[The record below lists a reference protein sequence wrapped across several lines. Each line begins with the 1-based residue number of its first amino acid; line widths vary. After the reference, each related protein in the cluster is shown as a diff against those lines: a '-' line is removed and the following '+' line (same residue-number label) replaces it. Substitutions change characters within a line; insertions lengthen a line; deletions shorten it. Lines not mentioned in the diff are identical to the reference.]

1 VIALKKTYPHLPLT
15 VYLRNREVDDYM
27 ISTVGVDR
35 IVHGDFS
42 EAGKI
47 SALAKEHDIVI
58 NIGSSWIV
66 PLSEAIVTGLSQK
79 PAGTKPILIHI
90 SGAGNFIDHWTT
102 GEANPNAKVW
112 NVSAIPPTWFDHQLR
127 ISRMMMRKL
136 WKD

>member
-1 VIALKKTYPHLPLT
+1 MTALKKTYPHLPLT
-15 VYLRNREVDDYM
+15 VYLRNIEVDDYM
-27 ISTVGVDR
+27 TSAVGVDR

-66 PLSEAIVTGLSQK
+66 PLSEAIVDGLNQK
-79 PAGTKPILIHI
+79 PAGAKPILIHI

-112 NVSAIPPTWFDHQLR
+112 NVSAMLPTQFDHQLSV
-127 ISRMMMRKL
+127 SRMMTRKQ
-136 WKD
+136 

>member
-15 VYLRNREVDDYM
+15 VYLRNKEVDDYM
-27 ISTVGVDR
+27 TSTVGVDK

-58 NIGSSWIV
+58 NIGSSWLV
-66 PLSEAIVTGLSQK
+66 PLSEAIVAGLSQK

-112 NVSAIPPTWFDHQLR
+112 NVSE
-127 ISRMMMRKL
+127 ISLIRVDYKLTVLRMMTRKP
-136 WKD
+136 